1 MHSVR
6 HLDYIAQ
13 LRYNYIL
20 VNLIALLT
28 FSFRYGMTWSRVTQ
42 TSTCSHSEEQPGFYL
57 RFAWNHSFVN

>member
-1 MHSVR
+1 MHSVK

-13 LRYNYIL
+13 LQGIL

-28 FSFRYGMTWSRVTQ
+28 FSFTYGMTWSRVTW

-57 RFAWNHSFVN
+57 RFAWNHSFEN